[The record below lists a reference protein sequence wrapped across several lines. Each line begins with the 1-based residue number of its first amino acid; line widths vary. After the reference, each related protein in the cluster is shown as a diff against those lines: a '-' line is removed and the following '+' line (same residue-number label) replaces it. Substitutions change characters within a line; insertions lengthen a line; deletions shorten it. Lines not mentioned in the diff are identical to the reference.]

1 MLKCPEQAGAAQTP
15 NAAPSFLN
23 THLRNVTR
31 LDSPASPLHC
41 HALHNQS
48 RIPASPGLHSRVH
61 SPSISNMAAL
71 RYVHKWKKHAF
82 SVVLYTVYANVRFRF
97 LFHLCDV
104 SRAHSPGIAVP
115 SFSGTQRFNMSCHT
129 PSPRGHSILASP
141 NSTLNETALL
151 PEMEPILPDL
161 CVEQLWTET
170 SAISRST
177 EF

>member
-1 MLKCPEQAGAAQTP
+1 ML
-15 NAAPSFLN
+15 
-23 THLRNVTR
+23 
-31 LDSPASPLHC
+31 
-41 HALHNQS
+41 
-48 RIPASPGLHSRVH
+48 
-61 SPSISNMAAL
+61 
-71 RYVHKWKKHAF
+71 
-82 SVVLYTVYANVRFRF
+82 FRF
-97 LFHLCDV
+97 LLCDV

-170 SAISRST
+170 SAISRCT